1 MTLEQIK
8 QYLLNTSNVNFKLP
22 DGTFVPE
29 HFHVTEI
36 GLLHKHF
43 IDCGGKIRDEK
54 VISFQLWNASDTDHR
69 LKPQKLLNIIKLSQE
84 KLIIGDHEVEVE
96 YQSETIGRY
105 GLNFDGTNFILT
117 PKYTACLAE
126 DSCGIKPVTEKAP
139 ANSCCKPGSG
149 CC

>member
-1 MTLEQIK
+1 MTLEQVK
-8 QYLLNTSNVNFKLP
+8 QSLLKTSNLNFKLP

-69 LKPQKLLNIIKLSQE
+69 LKPQKLLNIINLSQE

-96 YQSETIGRY
+96 YQSDTIGRY

-126 DSCGIKPVTEKAP
+126 DSCGIKPVSEKSP
-139 ANSCCKPGSG
+139 ANSCCTPGSG